1 MHPNYPFM
9 QNQYGLNPY
18 GPYSYYD
25 YQRTYPNNAISEE
38 RQQTVRGQA
47 TWTYGGQVTQCGI
60 HWSINEYMTAAVGRN
75 SPYRCGQTLKIKN
88 LSSATPRE
96 ILVTVVDQVASYPAN
111 KINLQRRAFE
121 ALGANPDVGIIEIE
135 IIPSPRLEE
144 EKWGK
149 YLLEVTQT
157 AYPGYKVTEY
167 NTIEKVK
174 MSDKQKKETYEF
186 LLNSPQG
193 KLKIQGNV
201 IYNPATNRVI
211 SFDLKEV

>member
-1 MHPNYPFM
+1 MYPNYPFM
-9 QNQYGLNPY
+9 QNGNQYAGNQY
-18 GPYSYYD
+18 VPYSYYK
-25 YQRTYPNNAISEE
+25 YQQTYPAYRED
-38 RQQTVRGQA
+38 RQQAVRGQA

-96 ILVTVVDQVASYPAN
+96 ILVTVVDQVVSYPAN

-121 ALGANPDVGIIEIE
+121 ALGANPDAGIIEIE
-135 IIPSPRLEE
+135 ITPSPKLEE

-149 YLLEVTQT
+149 YLLEVAQA

-167 NTIEKVK
+167 KTIEKVNL
-174 MSDKQKKETYEF
+174 SGKQRKEVYEF
-186 LLNSPQG
+186 LLDSPQG
-193 KLKIQGNV
+193 KLKIRGNV
-201 IYNPATNRVI
+201 IYNPATDRVI